1 MYCYKPHSLWHP
13 FIVLPFSRSDFP
25 GGSDGQASAY
35 NQETWVQSLGWEDLL
50 EKEMATHSSILAWKI
65 PWMEEPGRLYSPW
78 GHEESDMTEWLHFLS
93 LGQKCNGLGG
103 VLCLGFYKA
112 KIQVSVSLGSYLKVL
127 GETLV
132 STLVS
137 GSFNCWQNSF
147 LLTVST
153 QLLPSSN
160 QLLESSRLA
169 CLWLLLL
176 HLSDS
181 SQESSLLLRAHMI
194 DMGSSISPE

>member
-1 MYCYKPHSLWHP
+1 
-13 FIVLPFSRSDFP
+13 
-25 GGSDGQASAY
+25 
-35 NQETWVQSLGWEDLL
+35 
-50 EKEMATHSSILAWKI
+50 
-65 PWMEEPGRLYSPW
+65 
-78 GHEESDMTEWLHFLS
+78 MTSLS
-93 LGQKCNGLGG
+93 LSVGQKCTGLDG

-137 GSFNCWQNSF
+137 GSFNSYSQNSF

-153 QLLPSSN
+153 RLLPSSN
-160 QLLESSRLA
+160 QLLESSRSE
-169 CLWLLLL
+169 CLRLLLL

-181 SQESSLLLRAHMI
+181 SQESSLLLRSHMI

>member
-1 MYCYKPHSLWHP
+1 
-13 FIVLPFSRSDFP
+13 
-25 GGSDGQASAY
+25 
-35 NQETWVQSLGWEDLL
+35 
-50 EKEMATHSSILAWKI
+50 MATHSSILAWKI

-78 GHEESDMTEWLHFLS
+78 GHEESDMTERLHYLS

-169 CLWLLLL
+169 CL
-176 HLSDS
+176 
-181 SQESSLLLRAHMI
+181 
-194 DMGSSISPE
+194 